1 MRTSGM
7 SARRPRPRGKP
18 APLSAARP
26 IAESGGRAS
35 RGFTLL
41 EVLVA
46 LAIVAL
52 VAAVALPSL
61 GRRLDIAFA
70 DADLEQVRAS
80 ALLLPARTATL
91 GIELRLDDAALAR
104 PLPDG
109 QPPLDLPPGW
119 SVQVRQAP
127 VFGRGGSCTP
137 GAFDLRAA
145 ADGRRWRFA
154 YARLSCALS
163 VADAAEGAP

>member
-1 MRTSGM
+1 MQTSGM
-7 SARRPRPRGKP
+7 SARRPRPGAEP
-18 APLSAARP
+18 AAPSAARP
-26 IAESGGRAS
+26 VARTGGRAP

-41 EVLVA
+41 EVLAA

-52 VAAVALPSL
+52 VAAVALPGL

-91 GIELRLDDAALAR
+91 GIELTLDEAAVAR
-104 PLPDG
+104 ALPDG
-109 QPPLDLPPGW
+109 QPPLDLPQGW
-119 SVQVRQAP
+119 SVQVRQP
-127 VFGRGGSCTP
+127 PRFGRGGSCAE
-137 GAFDLRAA
+137 GAFDLRAP
-145 ADGRRWRFA
+145 ADGRRWRFT

-163 VADAAEGAP
+163 VVDAAEGGP